1 MIYTFEEI
9 KNRLVQLGFS
19 VEENETFFVGIR
31 TMTVIKLNEFDDWFY
46 VFSPIKNDVFQ
57 MTTEPGTYW
66 LQNFINPSF
75 GGTAILKSNECY
87 KYKIGQ
93 HRGYKA
99 FVQAAPVKIYRD
111 SDKDLIPEEMGNY
124 QEGYFAI
131 NIHRAAQGAI
141 SKLVD
146 KWSAGCQVIASDF
159 DFQCVLTVAEK
170 SGQNEFKYFL
180 LIEW

>member
-1 MIYTFEEI
+1 MIYSFEEI
-9 KNRLVQLGFS
+9 QNRLVQLDFS
-19 VEENETFFVGIR
+19 VEKDETFFVGIR
-31 TMTVIKLNEFDDWFY
+31 TMSDKKLNHFDDWFY
-46 VFSPIKNDVFQ
+46 VLSLIKNAAYP
-57 MTTEPGTYW
+57 MTTQPGTYW
-66 LQNFINPSF
+66 LQNFINPQF
-75 GGTAILKSNECY
+75 GGTAVLKSNECY
-87 KYKIGQ
+87 IYKIGQ

-99 FVQAAPVKIYRD
+99 FVQATPVKIYRD
-111 SDKDLIPEEMGNY
+111 SDKDLNPEEMGNY

-146 KWSAGCQVIASDF
+146 KWSAGCQVLASDF

-180 LIEW
+180 LREW